1 MKPCRGR
8 PLAHLLTLA
17 FTGLLAG
24 ALALMALG
32 TYALV
37 SRHLRHAADH
47 QLRLALTTA
56 CEGLPGARLD
66 QDLLVLPSSE
76 AAQILVDAV
85 ADRDH
90 PVRYLEGDR
99 LLAQAGGEGLGPPPH
114 PHPGHHPPPPR
125 LFHYR
130 PWPVRVNDT
139 VVGRLE
145 TGVDLRP
152 PHDLLAALAR
162 TLFIT
167 GVLAWLAG
175 LWVCHRLARFLNRS
189 LQPVLTTV
197 ERVAGGDLTAR
208 VDSASN
214 VNEFNALGQHVSA
227 MAERLQANFAAQ
239 ERFVADAS
247 HELRTPLTAI
257 GAMAE
262 MLEGELDPEKTR
274 RAASTIV
281 RESER
286 MTRLVNDLLA
296 LSRAEPETAAGDL
309 ATTVQQ
315 VIEEFRVIHP
325 ERDIRFTDGPAIAG
339 PATAWYS
346 IVRNLL
352 ENALRYS
359 DKEVQVELR
368 QDVLE
373 VRDHGCGIAPEDLP
387 RVKDRFYRADRS
399 RQRATGG
406 AGLGLSIV
414 EALAHQIG
422 ARVEIESQLGEGTT
436 VKVFLPR

>member
-1 MKPCRGR
+1 M
-8 PLAHLLTLA
+8 AHLLTLA

-24 ALALMALG
+24 ALGLMALG

-37 SRHLRHAADH
+37 SRHLRHTADH
-47 QLRLALTTA
+47 QLRLALMTA
-56 CEGLPGARLD
+56 CEGLDGARLD

-76 AAQILVDAV
+76 AAQKLVDAV

-90 PVRYLEGDR
+90 PVRYLEGDK

-114 PHPGHHPPPPR
+114 PHPGLHPPPPR

-130 PWPVRVNDT
+130 PWSVRVNGT

-162 TLFIT
+162 TLCIT
-167 GVLAWLAG
+167 GALAWLAG
-175 LWVCHRLARFLNRS
+175 LWVCQRLARFLNRS

-197 ERVAGGDLTAR
+197 ERVAAGDLTAR
-208 VDSASN
+208 VEKTAGI
-214 VNEFNALGQHVSA
+214 NEFDGLGRHVST

-262 MLEGELDPEKTR
+262 MLAGELDPEKTR

-296 LSRAEPETAAGDL
+296 LSRTQETAQADL
-309 ATTVQQ
+309 AAIVAQA
-315 VIEEFRVIHP
+315 VEEFRP
-325 ERDIRFTDGPAIAG
+325 QREIRFTSRNSHTG
-339 PATAWYS
+339 PATAWYT

-352 ENALRYS
+352 ENAVRYS
-359 DKEVQVELR
+359 EREIEVNLGP
-368 QDVLE
+368 DVLE

-414 EALAHQIG
+414 DALAHQIG